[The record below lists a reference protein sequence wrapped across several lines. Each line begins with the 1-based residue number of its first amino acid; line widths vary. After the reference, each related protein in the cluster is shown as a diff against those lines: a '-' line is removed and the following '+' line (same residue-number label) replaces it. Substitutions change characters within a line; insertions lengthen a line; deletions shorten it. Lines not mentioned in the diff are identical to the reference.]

1 MQVRRRS
8 GNGEPTRAVLP
19 LTCQTVGAAL
29 ARKRSHHQWSPEEVA
44 ARLLLSKRQVL
55 GLEQA
60 DPGAFYTIP
69 FFVKALRRYMDL
81 VGLPSDL
88 LDVPDADR
96 PPELRLTLAEE
107 RLRPR
112 RRSLSVA
119 SITGVALLALSVGA
133 GATTWWR
140 LSTPGPTSDAAPM
153 APTVPLPSR
162 PVELLP
168 ITPPPVTAR
177 PAVVDRTPR
186 EDWRAE
192 LAPLAVAS
200 R

>member
-29 ARKRSHHQWSPEEVA
+29 ARKRNHLEWSPEEVA

-81 VGLPSDL
+81 TGLPSDL

-107 RLRPR
+107 RLRPPR
-112 RRSLSVA
+112 RRLSLATV
-119 SITGVALLALSVGA
+119 TGVALLVLTVGA

-140 LSTPGPTSDAAPM
+140 PTLLGRSSDAVPIGPA
-153 APTVPLPSR
+153 APLPSR

-177 PAVVDRTPR
+177 PAAVDRAPR
-186 EDWRAE
+186 EEWRAE
-192 LAPLAVAS
+192 LTPLAVAS